1 MECWGCIRL
10 PIAGNPKQK
19 STYPTIHPSILAMSE
34 KCIVCNR
41 SVPGGEGDYCC
52 PGCAAVHVIIGKM
65 GLEGSERDE
74 RITQL
79 LEGVFPGGE
88 EVDEL
93 DLEIE
98 NGQELC
104 FLVGGMVCPACSWL
118 VHSSLGKLPGVGNV
132 NLNFIAE
139 TCTLTFDPMKI
150 GKDTI
155 HTNVEKLGYQ
165 YYEGEDDQR
174 AGFDYFRFGAGWFFA
189 LNNMMISFVVYSAES
204 WEVPFAMQLVCSIL
218 LALFGTLVPFYAAR
232 TTMIIG
238 FRQIMM
244 RQFRMESLVVLSTTA
259 AWVYSVYSMMIG
271 DFAHLYFD
279 VVTLLLM
286 LIETGNLISS
296 SFYKKLSRRVS
307 SLSWQ
312 LPKKARIEG
321 ADVEEDYAAVE
332 DLEPGQ
338 EFLVKRGEFVP
349 TDGVLMGM
357 AEFDFSLITGE
368 SHGVSLEQGHYV
380 GAGAKLLTDD
390 ARLSV
395 PAAGQSNLIKKIVE
409 STIEAFNTRKQ
420 QLSFGDRISQYFV
433 PIVVTLALVVLV
445 GNILWGDRSDA
456 IIRMLSVLIVACP
469 CAFGIAEPLVLTA
482 AIEKDRGLGIQIFN
496 GAVLSLKPAVAVFDK
511 TGTLTR
517 GAPEV
522 HKVVWIGPKNED
534 HLDILA
540 SLENGIEHPI
550 ARALATLGTP
560 KPVEQRT
567 IARTVVSA
575 KVDGRHWLAGSSEL
589 FPNIGI
595 PPDLKN
601 STLVM
606 FGDAEHCSCIVGL
619 KDAVRDE
626 SKQLIAD
633 LKANGVQS
641 SIFSGDRN
649 AVVKQVAEELGITD
663 YHGEMGS
670 TAKQR
675 EIAALQAQGKTVMM
689 VGDGINDA
697 QALAAADFGLA
708 VFSGQI
714 PAKMSADGV
723 FMVPEI
729 GRLRDLPFMQR
740 KVRHKI
746 RLNYGW
752 AFLYNAVGMF
762 LAGVGWLSPK
772 YCAVGMVFSNLVV
785 IFNSVQGMG
794 LPKENDR

>member
-1 MECWGCIRL
+1 M
-10 PIAGNPKQK
+10 AD
-19 STYPTIHPSILAMSE
+19 H
-34 KCIVCNR
+34 CIVCNR
-41 SVPGGEGDYCC
+41 SVPGGDGEFCC
-52 PGCAAVHVIIGKM
+52 PGCAAVHTIVGKM
-65 GLEGSERDE
+65 GLDGSERDE
-74 RITQL
+74 RIAQL

-88 EVDEL
+88 EADAQEP
-93 DLEIE
+93 EIE

-118 VHSSLGKLPGVGNV
+118 VHSSLGKVPGIGSV

-150 GKDTI
+150 GKDDI
-155 HTNVEKLGYQ
+155 RSSVERLGYKT
-165 YYEGEDDQR
+165 YEGEGAERD
-174 AGFDYFRFGAGWFFA
+174 GFDFFRFGAGWFFA

-204 WEVPFAMQLVCSIL
+204 WDVPFAMQLVCSIL
-218 LALFGTLVPFYAAR
+218 LAVFGTLVPLYAAR
-232 TTMIIG
+232 TTMVYG
-238 FRQIMM
+238 FRQITM
-244 RQFRMESLVVLSTTA
+244 RQFRMESLVVLSTSA
-259 AWVYSVYSMMIG
+259 AWIYSVYSMISG

-279 VVTLLLM
+279 VVALLLM
-286 LIETGNLISS
+286 LIETGNLISG
-296 SFYKKLSRRVS
+296 SFYKKLSRRIS

-312 LPKKARIEG
+312 LPKKARVDG
-321 ADVEEDYAAVE
+321 DDYALVE

-338 EFLVKRGEFVP
+338 GFVVQRDEFVP
-349 TDGVLMGM
+349 TDGILMGE

-380 GAGAKLLTDD
+380 GAGAKLLSED
-390 ARLSV
+390 ARLAV
-395 PAAGQSNLIKKIVE
+395 PASGKSNLIQKIVE
-409 STIEAFNTRKQ
+409 STIEAFNTRKE

-433 PIVVTLALVVLV
+433 PVVVGIALLVLV
-445 GNILWGDRSDA
+445 ANLVWGDRNAA

-482 AIEKDRGLGIQIFN
+482 AIERVRGLGIQIFN
-496 GAVLSLKPAVAVFDK
+496 GAVLALKPSVAVFDK

-522 HKVVWIGPKNED
+522 HKIVWLVGRQQEY
-534 HLDILA
+534 LDILA

-550 ARALATLGTP
+550 ARALALAGTP
-560 KPVEQRT
+560 RPVSDRT
-567 IARTVVSA
+567 TARTVVSA
-575 KVDGRHWLAGSSEL
+575 KVGGRHYLAGSAEL

-595 PPDLKN
+595 PPDLKE
-601 STLVM
+601 STIVM
-606 FGDAEHCSCIVGL
+606 FGDADQCYCIVGL
-619 KDAVRDE
+619 QDTIRDE
-626 SKQLIAD
+626 SRQLVAD
-633 LKANGVQS
+633 LVAGGVRPY
-641 SIFSGDRN
+641 IFSGDRN
-649 AVVKQVAEELGITD
+649 AVVEQVAGELGIDD
-663 YHGEMGS
+663 YFGEMGS
-670 TAKQR
+670 GDKQR
-675 EIAALQAQGKTVMM
+675 EIAALQQEGKAVMM

-729 GRLRDLPFMQR
+729 GKLRDLPFMQR

-785 IFNSVQGMG
+785 IFNSMHGMG
-794 LPKENDR
+794 LPKK